1 MNHGIPVE
9 LLERVK
15 KVCSDCFKLEREEKF
30 KDSEPIH
37 LLNEIVDQGQDKKS
51 ENLDWEDVF
60 VLHDDNQW
68 PSQPSEFK

>member
-1 MNHGIPVE
+1 ME